1 MIKRGFDSVAA
12 AIGLLLLMPVFGL
25 IAVAIKLDSPGPV
38 LFRQVRVGR
47 RFEPFRIFKFRTM
60 RHAPA
65 GDGQAITSQHDS
77 RVTRVG
83 SLLRRTKLDELPQLF
98 NVLLGDMSFVG
109 PRPEVPKY
117 VELYRTEY
125 APILETRPGITDLAS
140 LEYRNEAAVIGDGPD
155 AERRYV
161 QQILPDKL
169 RLSREYVQS
178 ASLRGDVTL
187 IVRTVFRMF
196 SVD

>member
-1 MIKRGFDSVAA
+1 
-12 AIGLLLLMPVFGL
+12 
-25 IAVAIKLDSPGPV
+25 
-38 LFRQVRVGR
+38 
-47 RFEPFRIFKFRTM
+47 
-60 RHAPA
+60 
-65 GDGQAITSQHDS
+65 
-77 RVTRVG
+77 
-83 SLLRRTKLDELPQLF
+83 
-98 NVLLGDMSFVG
+98 MSFVG

-140 LEYRNEAAVIGDGPD
+140 LQYHNEAAVIGDGPD

-187 IVRTVFRMF
+187 IVRTVCRMF
-196 SVD
+196 SLD

>member
-1 MIKRGFDSVAA
+1 MIKRTFDGVGA
-12 AIGLLLLMPVFGL
+12 AIGLLLMMPVFVL
-25 IAVAIKLDSPGPV
+25 IAAAIKLDSPGPV

-47 RFEPFRIFKFRTM
+47 RFQPFRIYKFRTM
-60 RHAPA
+60 RNGPPGA
-65 GDGQAITSQHDS
+65 GQAITSQHDS

-83 SLLRRTKLDELPQLF
+83 RLLRRTKLDELPQLL
-98 NVLLGDMSFVG
+98 NVLIGDMSFVG

-117 VELYRTEY
+117 VELYRTEF

-140 LEYRNEAAVIGDGPD
+140 LEYRNEAAVIGNGPD

-169 RLSREYVQS
+169 RLSREYVRS

-196 SVD
+196 SLD